1 MTLEFFK
8 NGSRILQK
16 FRSEFRQHIEFSY
29 YLLWLVVVVTC
40 AIANAI
46 KVITRYRMLRLLLVE
61 TVIKLSTYVVNKFL
75 DN

>member
-16 FRSEFRQHIEFSY
+16 FQSEFRQQIEFSY
-29 YLLWLVVVVTC
+29 YFWVVVVTC

-61 TVIKLSTYVVNKFL
+61 RVIKLSM
-75 DN
+75 

>member
-16 FRSEFRQHIEFSY
+16 FQSEFRQQIEFSY
-29 YLLWLVVVVTC
+29 YLWWLVVVVTC
-40 AIANAI
+40 AIAI

-61 TVIKLSTYVVNKFL
+61 RVIKLISE
-75 DN
+75 